1 MSDISISGLGAVSG
15 SESTTKKKTTDTV
28 EEAFSS
34 ILNQMKSTMSMGGS
48 SGSSDSDSNDETTTI
63 TRVMSDGTVVINVYK
78 GDELISQTKMKP
90 DTNEEQDQLVSSVTS
105 NQTAPATAG
114 LSASELMALTQ
125 N

>member
-15 SESTTKKKTTDTV
+15 ADATTKKKTTDTV

-90 DTNEEQDQLVSSVTS
+90 DTNEEQEQLVSSVTS

-114 LSASELMALTQ
+114 LAASELMALTQ